1 MKIPSSF
8 PHIPCFAVVMFSAG
22 WQSHLCGLNTWVH
35 LFCKALGAAQLAD
48 VFKSFQKSCWN
59 TTCCAVKNL
68 GIFHSHSP
76 TVFRVS
82 VCVSLKHPANTSNR
96 GGREAEEISRAVFPW
111 NFPCPLGSCKN
122 VLARWGTSLF
132 HVPRLF
138 KGSAVTLFLL
148 WSGIPIFSHSSLPCL
163 LPHSFPSIPKCH

>member
-22 WQSHLCGLNTWVH
+22 WRSHLCGLNTRVH

-82 VCVSLKHPANTSNR
+82 VCVSLTHPANTSN
-96 GGREAEEISRAVFPW
+96 GDGREAEEITRAVFPW
-111 NFPCPLGSCKN
+111 NFPCPLGSCTK
-122 VLARWGTSLF
+122 VLGRWGTSLLR
-132 HVPRLF
+132 VPRPF
-138 KGSAVTLFLL
+138 KGNAITLFLCGVEAL
-148 WSGIPIFSHSSLPCL
+148 
-163 LPHSFPSIPKCH
+163 SFPPPPLPISSFLSRYSKVSLA